1 MRLIKN
7 TALNA
12 AELYKLLGNNNTVY
26 YKRLGMVQVNK
37 LELLEN
43 PASNVVV
50 VYTHDGSDYSIF
62 INDIVEVFDF
72 DLNQNNMKYVIV
84 TAILSSALTY
94 AIVKFSNQVDKVEN
108 TGNIP
113 EFYWNDR
120 VVPPHRGFELKVDM
134 YYNETKDTIYMEYS
148 AGPEGE

>member
-1 MRLIKN
+1 
-7 TALNA
+7 
-12 AELYKLLGNNNTVY
+12 
-26 YKRLGMVQVNK
+26 
-37 LELLEN
+37 
-43 PASNVVV
+43 
-50 VYTHDGSDYSIF
+50 
-62 INDIVEVFDF
+62 
-72 DLNQNNMKYVIV
+72 MKYVIV

-120 VVPPHRGFELKVDM
+120 IVPPHRGFELKVDM

-148 AGPEGE
+148 SGPEGE

>member
-7 TALNA
+7 TASNA

-43 PASNVVV
+43 PASGAVV

-62 INDIVEVFDF
+62 IQDIVEVFDF
-72 DLNQNNMKYVIV
+72 DLN
-84 TAILSSALTY
+84 
-94 AIVKFSNQVDKVEN
+94 
-108 TGNIP
+108 
-113 EFYWNDR
+113 
-120 VVPPHRGFELKVDM
+120 
-134 YYNETKDTIYMEYS
+134 
-148 AGPEGE
+148 